1 MCERRDSL
9 IEVSGAQA
17 PELEI
22 PQESPQGSDQFL
34 GGASPAV
41 AGTLKHELSY
51 LHRFPTRG
59 VPTQSVDQSGSATNI
74 LAQRGLCRATM
85 LSKPLAKRNDQF
97 GFTSIDTRTAV
108 GLAAPN
114 SDQVGVKP
122 FRPEA
127 CMVVV
132 SSAA

>member
-51 LHRFPTRG
+51 LHRFPTGG
-59 VPTQSVDQSGSATNI
+59 VLTQSVDQSGSAADI
-74 LAQRGLCRATM
+74 QAQCGLCRATM
-85 LSKPLAKRNDQF
+85 LSEPIAKRDDQF
-97 GFTSIDTRTAV
+97 GFTPNDIRTAV
-108 GLAAPN
+108 RLAAPG
-114 SDQVGVKP
+114 SDQVRVKP

-127 CMVVV
+127 CVVFV
-132 SSAA
+132 SSVV

>member
-22 PQESPQGSDQFL
+22 SQESPQGSDQFL
-34 GGASPAV
+34 GGVSPAV
-41 AGTLKHELSY
+41 AGSGKHELSY

-59 VPTQSVDQSGSATNI
+59 VPTQSLEQSGGATNI

-85 LSKPLAKRNDQF
+85 LSKPIAKRNDQF
-97 GFTSIDTRTAV
+97 GFTS
-108 GLAAPN
+108 
-114 SDQVGVKP
+114 
-122 FRPEA
+122 F
-127 CMVVV
+127 VVDNKSRILWRFPLCGGETKKV
-132 SSAA
+132 PIS